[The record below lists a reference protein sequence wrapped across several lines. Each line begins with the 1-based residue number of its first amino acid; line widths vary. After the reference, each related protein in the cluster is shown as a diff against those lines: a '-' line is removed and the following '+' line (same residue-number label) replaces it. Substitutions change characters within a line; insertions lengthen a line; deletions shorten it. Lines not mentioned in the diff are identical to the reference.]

1 MATTNIFKRLKNR
14 ERINGDDQDGYK
26 LRETS
31 SATRKLLLEMNN
43 AEKPTEVR
51 RYLSLITETK
61 IDESI
66 VIFPPLYIN

>member
-1 MATTNIFKRLKNR
+1 MATTNIFKRLKNG

-31 SATRKLLLEMNN
+31 SATRKLLLKMNN